1 MSAALNSV
9 KPLKRHLKHVYFIVK
24 SSCYSSQIKDV
35 LKSAAPEWAPPP
47 NERRIWSSEN
57 LKNAAALKRVNT
69 VCTAAIPPFNAFSA
83 S

>member
-35 LKSAAPEWAPPP
+35 LKSAAT
-47 NERRIWSSEN
+47 N
-57 LKNAAALKRVNT
+57 
-69 VCTAAIPPFNAFSA
+69 FFSVD
-83 S
+83 SRTPH

>member
-35 LKSAAPEWAPPP
+35 LKSAAPE
-47 NERRIWSSEN
+47 
-57 LKNAAALKRVNT
+57 
-69 VCTAAIPPFNAFSA
+69 
-83 S
+83 